1 MIKIIFLC
9 EYFVNSEWIKAVKG
23 HSVYNS
29 GKNSQVWHFGQSC
42 IRSNPLPCGTRFS
55 NDANNHAV
63 LNRQQRVNKH
73 LSVRHHCNVT
83 RTCYK
88 YPISQDV
95 RRKPSK
101 QPRQSHCFTAKK
113 PISGICTLIG
123 FFRLNLV
130 GLY

>member
-9 EYFVNSEWIKAVKG
+9 EYFVNSAWIKAVKG

-29 GKNSQVWHFGQSC
+29 GKNFQVWHFGQSC

-83 RTCYK
+83 RTCINT
-88 YPISQDV
+88 PF
-95 RRKPSK
+95 
-101 QPRQSHCFTAKK
+101 PRMCAESPQNSLDNHTASLQKK